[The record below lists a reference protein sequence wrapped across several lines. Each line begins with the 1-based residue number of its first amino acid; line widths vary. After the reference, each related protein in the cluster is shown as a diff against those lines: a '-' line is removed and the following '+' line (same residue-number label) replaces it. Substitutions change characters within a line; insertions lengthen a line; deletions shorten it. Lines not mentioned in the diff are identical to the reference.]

1 MIEKIQDLETF
12 IFDDLNAVQDSDALE
27 QFRLKHMVKKG
38 TLGQL
43 SQEFRDVPNELKRD
57 AGKTLNIFKNKL
69 TELFEETKAR
79 LEGTNTEELVDVSL
93 PGRAGYEGSYHPL
106 TLIMDEIVSIFD
118 SMGFAVAAGPEI
130 EEDYYNF
137 EMLNFPDDHPARDM
151 QDTFFVKNAERKT
164 VLRTHTSPVQIRVL
178 KHSTP
183 PVRCIVPGR
192 VYRNE
197 ALDATHLAEFHQ
209 VEGLYVDKGV
219 TFADLKA
226 TLISFF
232 EQLYVGQKI
241 ETRFRPSFFPFTEP
255 SAEMDLRI
263 AGKQDSKWMELC
275 GCGMVHPQV
284 LRNCGIDPE
293 EYSGFAI
300 GFGVERMAMIKYGL
314 QDIRDLYDNNL
325 SFLRQFV

>member
-1 MIEKIQDLETF
+1 MIEQIQ
-12 IFDDLNAVQDSDALE
+12 QLE
-27 QFRLKHMVKKG
+27 QHIFSDLDSVQNAESLEEFRLQHLVKKG

-43 SQEFRDVPNELKRD
+43 NDQFRNIPNEQKRE
-57 AGKTLNIFKNKL
+57 AGKTLNVFKNKL
-69 TELFEETKAR
+69 MSLFEEKKAS
-79 LEGTNTEELVDVSL
+79 LESSDTTEQIDVTLPSRTTYPGSL
-93 PGRAGYEGSYHPL
+93 HPL
-106 TLIMDEIVSIFD
+106 THIMDEIIRIFD
-118 SMGFAVAAGPEI
+118 SMGFAVASGPEV
-130 EEDYYNF
+130 EEDFFNF
-137 EMLNFPDDHPARDM
+137 EMLNFPEDHPARDM
-151 QDTFFVKNAERKT
+151 QDTFFVKNAADKT

-178 KHSTP
+178 KNSTP

-197 ALDATHLAEFHQ
+197 ALDSTHLAEFHQ

-226 TLISFF
+226 TLVSFF
-232 EQLYVGQKI
+232 EQLYEGQKI

-263 AGKQDSKWMELC
+263 AGKKDAQWMELC

-293 EYSGFAI
+293 VYSGFAV

-314 QDIRDLYDNNL
+314 TDIRDLYDNNL
-325 SFLRQFV
+325 MFLRQFV